1 MLVTALSSS
10 EQYVAGAYVV
20 FLALVLV
27 YLAIMAAKLSR
38 LEREVVEL
46 AQLAE
51 RRDAVP
57 EDRAPASSSHAEPV
71 VR

>member
-1 MLVTALSSS
+1 MLVVTLSSS

-27 YLAIMAAKLSR
+27 YLAIMATKLGR

-46 AQLAE
+46 AELAE
-51 RRDAVP
+51 RRDSPKDERVK
-57 EDRAPASSSHAEPV
+57 EPA
-71 VR
+71 

>member
-10 EQYVAGAYVV
+10 EQYVAGAYLV

-27 YLAIMAAKLSR
+27 YLAIMAVKLSR

-46 AQLAE
+46 ADLAE
-51 RRDAVP
+51 RGDAVR
-57 EDRAPASSSHAEPV
+57 EDRVKEPV
-71 VR
+71 A